1 MESLIH
7 WQPADLILEF
17 LLRGKKEKSILEHRG
32 SQTLEYWFIG
42 YSQSYLQV
50 HCSLFSHTF
59 KILQIISKLY
69 CKLDK
74 SVSKICHYWHIVMFK
89 NILQVINSPHKYRNS
104 HPLLQCNWLISSIIL
119 FFNYYYSVV
128 VKFEIMENFVYN
140 WHILF
145 ILSFCLGD
153 RESKKVG
160 SWPGLCWN
168 RS

>member
-1 MESLIH
+1 M
-7 WQPADLILEF
+7 PACSKTVWDDGEF
-17 LLRGKKEKSILEHRG
+17 DPLAACWSYFRIFLRGKKEKSILEHRG

-89 NILQVINSPHKYRNS
+89 NILQVINSPHRYRNS
-104 HPLLQCNWLISSIIL
+104 HPSLQCNWLISSIIL
-119 FFNYYYSVV
+119 FFNYY
-128 VKFEIMENFVYN
+128 
-140 WHILF
+140 
-145 ILSFCLGD
+145 
-153 RESKKVG
+153 
-160 SWPGLCWN
+160 
-168 RS
+168 